1 MIKAKQSKAFT
12 LIELLVSISILVL
25 VLGGAVSVEVQNIKL
40 ASRNEHSLQAANL
53 AQEQLNL
60 VKTVR
65 DNNIKAEVN
74 DPFAGFPA
82 DNVVNKLILSG
93 SQWQF
98 AAGSVTKTIETN
110 GIVYTI
116 EIRTSDAANL

>member
-1 MIKAKQSKAFT
+1 MIKSKQSKAFT

-65 DNNIKAEVN
+65 DNNIKNDVN

-82 DNVVNKLILSG
+82 DNVVSRIILSG